1 MLDFL
6 KENALF
12 FMPAVFILGYTAGQ
26 FFILRDLDKSVR
38 NGSLQD
44 WLKNMGI

>member
-6 KENALF
+6 RENAIF
-12 FMPAVFILGYTAGQ
+12 FMPCVFILGYTAGQ
-26 FFILRDLDKSVR
+26 FFIMRDLDIAVR

-44 WLKNMGI
+44 WLKKMGI